1 MAPRSDLCESDEID
15 RPLPASGQIH
25 SARRRRWPFAT
36 PLVGALI
43 VIVIFVAA
51 PGFLAAPGFGPPP
64 SGQEAEPAHR
74 EPSAWESVSATASR
88 WSPRY
93 GAPVV
98 VSPNGGLHD
107 RYRVLVSGWEL
118 GIGARVAFHVCGAG
132 ILDARHE
139 PARHCDHG
147 GPVSVATTSDEGAY
161 RTRLRVP
168 RFLHLNRGRLVDC
181 ALPPDHGH
189 RSRCVLLA
197 RNLGTG
203 EMALADL
210 HFRSR

>member
-1 MAPRSDLCESDEID
+1 MAPRSDPCQLGELDQ
-15 RPLPASGQIH
+15 PLRVCGQIH
-25 SARRRRWPFAT
+25 SARRRRWRFAT

-43 VIVIFVAA
+43 VIAVFSSA
-51 PGFLAAPGFGPPP
+51 PGFLAAPGFWPPP
-64 SGQEAEPAHR
+64 AGPEP
-74 EPSAWESVSATASR
+74 EPVQRGPSTWEPVAATAPR
-88 WSPRY
+88 WSTHY
-93 GAPVV
+93 GAPLV

-118 GIGARVAFHVCGAG
+118 GIGVRVAFHVCGAG

-139 PARHCDHG
+139 PARHCDHA
-147 GPVSVATTSDEGAY
+147 GPISVTTTSDEGSY
-161 RTRLRVP
+161 RTRLRVF
-168 RFLHLNRGRLVDC
+168 RFLHLDHSRLVDC
-181 ALPPDHGH
+181 ALPPDQGY

-197 RNLGTG
+197 RSLGSG